1 MSGGSLAEH
10 LDGALERL
18 EVIARTAIGNDQRAS
33 RGCLGT
39 ELSKENYFGAGGQP
53 LHYLERIRAA
63 YPISLHGVGLSL
75 GTTDSLDGDHL
86 RALRALIARIEPGL
100 VSEHLCWS
108 SVAGRHVN
116 DLLPLPYT
124 EEALSVVCAHVG
136 EAQDA
141 IGRQILV
148 ENVSSYLQF
157 SHSTIDEWDF
167 IAEVAARSGCA
178 ILLDINNIYVS
189 AYNYG
194 FDARRYLNAVPPSA
208 VGELHLAGFD
218 LADGLLIDTHGTR
231 VADAVWQLYGEAVHL
246 FGALPMLIEWD
257 SDLPTLAVLLQEAA
271 TADRLQEER
280 HALAA

>member
-1 MSGGSLAEH
+1 M
-10 LDGALERL
+10 
-18 EVIARTAIGNDQRAS
+18 NDR
-33 RGCLGT
+33 
-39 ELSKENYFGAGGQP
+39 
-53 LHYLERIRAA
+53 
-63 YPISLHGVGLSL
+63 
-75 GTTDSLDGDHL
+75 
-86 RALRALIARIEPGL
+86 
-100 VSEHLCWS
+100 
-108 SVAGRHVN
+108 
-116 DLLPLPYT
+116 LPLPYT